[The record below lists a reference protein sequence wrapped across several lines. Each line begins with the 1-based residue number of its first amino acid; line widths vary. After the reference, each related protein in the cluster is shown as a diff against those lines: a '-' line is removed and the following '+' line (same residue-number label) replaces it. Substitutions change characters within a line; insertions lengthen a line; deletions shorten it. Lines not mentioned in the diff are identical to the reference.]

1 MVTPSKSTRTRARQV
16 WSSTLACST
25 SFALAF
31 SLSSPVGP
39 AVAAPAAQS
48 TASALVAKL
57 SASQAEIAELDLKI
71 GQLREAANR
80 AFVDLHDA
88 QSRSEQARRGAEE
101 AKRRLEESQAA
112 VEKARAELSAVTR
125 SQYRNS
131 AGGSP
136 IQALGGEQSQKDV
149 LDRSLFLR
157 QRSEEKQQKLAEV
170 EQARLEAANDE
181 SLQRQASEVA
191 QQAADEAA
199 AAESATRDEL
209 ASLSSQLDDVIE
221 QREAASAELNSI
233 ESDVAQERGISNNP
247 APQSAEVQETPA
259 ETYEV
264 SPELL
269 DAVEERMNEIAPG
282 AEVPNEQALVQAVN
296 TAQRTGGY
304 VEVSN
309 QADTPRLEYSE
320 GSDVT
325 DLLTQAAT
333 IVASEALVG
342 SSQPDHSETANPY
355 GGSSTSDVIAAFA
368 QGLNSV
374 LAADSSAGQPDS
386 ATSDL
391 SQVVPAVGTFE
402 SITNEVRS
410 ALAPSA
416 NSSSV
421 ETVIARAEAM
431 IGTPYVWGGGDANGP
446 TVGVNGG
453 SMSGF
458 DCSGLVLYAFAGV
471 GISLPHYTGYQYQR
485 GTPVAPSEAQ
495 RGDLLFWGPGGS
507 QHVAIYLG
515 DGMMIEAPQAGQNV
529 QIAPVRWSGMSANA
543 VRLL

>member
-282 AEVPNEQALVQAVN
+282 AEVSNEQALVQAVN

>member
-1 MVTPSKSTRTRARQV
+1 MVTPSKRTPLRARKI
-16 WSSTLACST
+16 WSSAIACST
-25 SFALAF
+25 TFALAC
-31 SLSSPVGP
+31 SLSSPVSP
-39 AVAAPAAQS
+39 AVAAPGGQS
-48 TASALVAKL
+48 TASALIAKL
-57 SASQAEIAELDLKI
+57 SASQAEIADLDLKI
-71 GQLREAANR
+71 GELREAANR

-101 AKRRLEESQAA
+101 AKRRLEQSQLA

-131 AGGSP
+131 NGGSTL
-136 IQALGGEQSQKDV
+136 QALGGEQSQKDV

-181 SLQRQASEVA
+181 SVQRQASELA
-191 QQAADEAA
+191 QQAADEAV
-199 AAESATRDEL
+199 AAEAVTRSEL
-209 ASLSSQLDDVIE
+209 DSLSSQLDGVLQ
-221 QREAASAELNSI
+221 QREAASAELNSL
-233 ESDVAQERGISNNP
+233 EEDVVRERGVSG
-247 APQSAEVQETPA
+247 QSASDRKQVEDAPA
-259 ETYEV
+259 ELYEV

-269 DAVEERMNEIAPG
+269 DAVEERVTEIAPG
-282 AEVPNEQALVQAVN
+282 ASAPDKQTLVQAVN
-296 TAQRTGGY
+296 TAQRTGGF

-309 QADTPRLEYSE
+309 QSDTARLEYSE
-320 GSDVT
+320 GGDVT
-325 DLLTQAAT
+325 DVLTQAAT
-333 IVASEALVG
+333 IAAAEALVG
-342 SSQPDHSETANPY
+342 SSQPDHSETLSPY
-355 GGSSTSDVIAAFA
+355 GGSSTNEVIAAFA

-374 LAADSSAGQPDS
+374 LAADSAASQPETG
-386 ATSDL
+386 TSDL
-391 SQVVPAVGTFE
+391 SQVVPSVGTFE
-402 SITNEVRS
+402 SITNEIQS

-416 NSSSV
+416 NSSAV

-431 IGTPYVWGGGDANGP
+431 IGTPYVWGGGDASGP

-453 SMSGF
+453 STSGF

-529 QIAPVRWSGMSANA
+529 QIAPVRWAGMSANA

>member
-233 ESDVAQERGISNNP
+233 ESDVAQERGSSNSP

>member
-1 MVTPSKSTRTRARQV
+1 MVTPSKRTPSRARQV
-16 WSSTLACST
+16 WSSTIACSST
-25 SFALAF
+25 FALAL
-31 SLSSPVGP
+31 SLSSPVTP
-39 AVAAPAAQS
+39 AVATPGGPSAAS
-48 TASALVAKL
+48 NLVAKL

-71 GQLREAANR
+71 GELREAANR

-101 AKRRLEESQAA
+101 AKRRLEQSQLA

-131 AGGSP
+131 TGGNPLQS
-136 IQALGGEQSQKDV
+136 LGGEQSQKDV

-181 SLQRQASEVA
+181 SLQRQASDLA
-191 QQAADEAA
+191 QQAAEEAA
-199 AAESATRDEL
+199 IAEATTRSEL
-209 ASLSSQLDDVIE
+209 DSLSTQLDGVV
-221 QREAASAELNSI
+221 QKREIAAAELNSV
-233 ESDVAQERGISNNP
+233 EEDVARERGTSGHS
-247 APQSAEVQETPA
+247 ASQQPQVQDVPA
-259 ETYEV
+259 EPYEV
-264 SPELL
+264 APELL
-269 DAVEERMNEIAPG
+269 DAVEERVHEMAPG
-282 AEVPNEQALVQAVN
+282 ANAPNEQALVQAVN
-296 TAQRTGGY
+296 TAQRTGGF
-304 VEVSN
+304 VDVSN
-309 QADTPRLEYSE
+309 QSDTPQLEYSE
-320 GSDVT
+320 GNDVT

-333 IVASEALVG
+333 IAAAEALVG
-342 SSQPDHSETANPY
+342 SSQPDHSETVSPY

-374 LAADSSAGQPDS
+374 LAADSAAAQPDS

-402 SITNEVRS
+402 SITNDILS
-410 ALAPSA
+410 TLAPPA

-529 QIAPVRWSGMSANA
+529 QISPVRWAGMSANA

>member
-1 MVTPSKSTRTRARQV
+1 MVTPSKRTPSRARQL
-16 WSSTLACST
+16 WSSAIACST
-25 SFALAF
+25 TFALAF
-31 SLSSPVGP
+31 SMSSPVSP
-39 AVAAPAAQS
+39 AVAAPGGQS
-48 TASALVAKL
+48 TASALIAKL
-57 SASQAEIAELDLKI
+57 SASQAEIADLDLKI
-71 GQLREAANR
+71 GELREAANR

-101 AKRRLEESQAA
+101 AKRRLEQSQLA

-131 AGGSP
+131 AGGGPLQS
-136 IQALGGEQSQKDV
+136 LGGEQTQKDV

-157 QRSEEKQQKLAEV
+157 QRSGEKQQKLAEV

-181 SLQRQASEVA
+181 SLQRQASDLA
-191 QQAADEAA
+191 QQAADEAV
-199 AAESATRDEL
+199 AAEAATRSEL
-209 ASLSSQLDDVIE
+209 DSLSSQLKGVLQ
-221 QREAASAELNSI
+221 QREAASSELTSLEEDVALERGASGQPASSREQVQDAPAELY
-233 ESDVAQERGISNNP
+233 D
-247 APQSAEVQETPA
+247 
-259 ETYEV
+259 V

-269 DAVEERMNEIAPG
+269 DAVEERVSEIAPG
-282 AEVPNEQALVQAVN
+282 TSAPNEQALVQAVN
-296 TAQRTGGY
+296 TAQRTGGF
-304 VEVSN
+304 VEVSD
-309 QADTPRLEYSE
+309 QSDTAQLEYSE

-333 IVASEALVG
+333 IAAAEALVG
-342 SSQPDHSETANPY
+342 SSQPDHSETLSPY
-355 GGSSTSDVIAAFA
+355 GGSSTNEVIAAFA

-374 LAADSSAGQPDS
+374 LAADSSASQPETG
-386 ATSDL
+386 ASDL

-410 ALAPSA
+410 ALTPSA

-529 QIAPVRWSGMSANA
+529 QIAPVRWAGMSANA

>member
-191 QQAADEAA
+191 QQAADEAV
-199 AAESATRDEL
+199 AAETATRDEL

-233 ESDVAQERGISNNP
+233 ESDVAQERGISNSP
-247 APQSAEVQETPA
+247 APQSAEVHETPA

-269 DAVEERMNEIAPG
+269 DAVEERVNEIAPG
-282 AEVPNEQALVQAVN
+282 ADVPNEQALVQAVN

-355 GGSSTSDVIAAFA
+355 GGSSTSEVIAAFA

-374 LAADSSAGQPDS
+374 LAADSSAGQPES

>member
-1 MVTPSKSTRTRARQV
+1 M
-16 WSSTLACST
+16 
-25 SFALAF
+25 
-31 SLSSPVGP
+31 SSPVGP

-342 SSQPDHSETANPY
+342 SSQPDHNETANPY

>member
-1 MVTPSKSTRTRARQV
+1 MVTPSKCTRTRARPV

>member
-1 MVTPSKSTRTRARQV
+1 M
-16 WSSTLACST
+16 
-25 SFALAF
+25 
-31 SLSSPVGP
+31 
-39 AVAAPAAQS
+39 
-48 TASALVAKL
+48 
-57 SASQAEIAELDLKI
+57 
-71 GQLREAANR
+71 
-80 AFVDLHDA
+80 
-88 QSRSEQARRGAEE
+88 
-101 AKRRLEESQAA
+101 
-112 VEKARAELSAVTR
+112 
-125 SQYRNS
+125 
-131 AGGSP
+131 
-136 IQALGGEQSQKDV
+136 
-149 LDRSLFLR
+149 
-157 QRSEEKQQKLAEV
+157 
-170 EQARLEAANDE
+170 
-181 SLQRQASEVA
+181 
-191 QQAADEAA
+191 
-199 AAESATRDEL
+199 
-209 ASLSSQLDDVIE
+209 
-221 QREAASAELNSI
+221 
-233 ESDVAQERGISNNP
+233 
-247 APQSAEVQETPA
+247 
-259 ETYEV
+259 
-264 SPELL
+264 
-269 DAVEERMNEIAPG
+269 
-282 AEVPNEQALVQAVN
+282 PNEQALLQAVN
-296 TAQRTGGY
+296 PAQRTGGY

>member
-31 SLSSPVGP
+31 SLSSPVSP

-342 SSQPDHSETANPY
+342 SSQPDHNETANPY

>member
-342 SSQPDHSETANPY
+342 SSQPDHNETANPY

>member
-1 MVTPSKSTRTRARQV
+1 MVTPSKSTRSRARQV

-25 SFALAF
+25 TFALAF

-342 SSQPDHSETANPY
+342 SSQPDHNETANPY

>member
-1 MVTPSKSTRTRARQV
+1 M
-16 WSSTLACST
+16 
-25 SFALAF
+25 
-31 SLSSPVGP
+31 SSPVSP
-39 AVAAPAAQS
+39 AVAAPGGQS
-48 TASALVAKL
+48 TASALIAKL
-57 SASQAEIAELDLKI
+57 SASQAEIADLDLKI
-71 GQLREAANR
+71 GELREAANR

-101 AKRRLEESQAA
+101 AKRRLEQSQLA

-131 AGGSP
+131 AGGGPLQS
-136 IQALGGEQSQKDV
+136 LGGEQTQKDV

-157 QRSEEKQQKLAEV
+157 QRSGEKQQRLAEV

-181 SLQRQASEVA
+181 SLQRQASDLA
-191 QQAADEAA
+191 QQAADEAV
-199 AAESATRDEL
+199 AAEAATRSEL
-209 ASLSSQLDDVIE
+209 DSLSSQLEGVLQ
-221 QREAASAELNSI
+221 QREAASAELSSL
-233 ESDVAQERGISNNP
+233 EEDVALERGASGQP
-247 APQSAEVQETPA
+247 ASSREQVQDAPTEL
-259 ETYEV
+259 YDV

-269 DAVEERMNEIAPG
+269 DAVEERVSEIAPG
-282 AEVPNEQALVQAVN
+282 TSAPNEQALVQAVN
-296 TAQRTGGY
+296 TAQRTGGF
-304 VEVSN
+304 VEVSD
-309 QADTPRLEYSE
+309 QSDTARLEYSE
-320 GSDVT
+320 GSEVT

-333 IVASEALVG
+333 IAAAEALVG
-342 SSQPDHSETANPY
+342 SSQPDHSETLSPY
-355 GGSSTSDVIAAFA
+355 GGSSTNEVIAAFA

-374 LAADSSAGQPDS
+374 LAADSSASQPETG
-386 ATSDL
+386 ASDL

-410 ALAPSA
+410 ALTPSA

-529 QIAPVRWSGMSANA
+529 QIAPVRWAGMSANA

>member
-191 QQAADEAA
+191 QQAADEAV
-199 AAESATRDEL
+199 AAETATRDEL

-233 ESDVAQERGISNNP
+233 ESDVAQERGISNSP
-247 APQSAEVQETPA
+247 ASQSAEVHETPA

-269 DAVEERMNEIAPG
+269 DAVEERVNEIAPG
-282 AEVPNEQALVQAVN
+282 ADVPNEQALVQAVN

-355 GGSSTSDVIAAFA
+355 GGSSTSEVIAAFA

>member
-1 MVTPSKSTRTRARQV
+1 MVTPSKRTPSRARQL
-16 WSSTLACST
+16 WSSAIACST
-25 SFALAF
+25 TFALAF
-31 SLSSPVGP
+31 SMSSPVSP
-39 AVAAPAAQS
+39 AVAAPGGQS
-48 TASALVAKL
+48 TASALIAKL
-57 SASQAEIAELDLKI
+57 SASQAEIADLDLKI
-71 GQLREAANR
+71 GELREAANR

-101 AKRRLEESQAA
+101 AKRRLEQSQLA

-131 AGGSP
+131 AGGGPLQS
-136 IQALGGEQSQKDV
+136 LGGEQTQKDV

-157 QRSEEKQQKLAEV
+157 QRSGEKQQKLAEV

-181 SLQRQASEVA
+181 SLQRQASDLA
-191 QQAADEAA
+191 QQAADEAV
-199 AAESATRDEL
+199 AAEAATRSEL
-209 ASLSSQLDDVIE
+209 DSLSSQLEGVLQ
-221 QREAASAELNSI
+221 QREAASAELTSL
-233 ESDVAQERGISNNP
+233 EEDVALERGASGQP
-247 APQSAEVQETPA
+247 ASSREQVQDAPTEL
-259 ETYEV
+259 YDV

-269 DAVEERMNEIAPG
+269 DAVEERVSEIAPG
-282 AEVPNEQALVQAVN
+282 TSAPNEQALVQAVN
-296 TAQRTGGY
+296 TAQRTGGF
-304 VEVSN
+304 VEVSD
-309 QADTPRLEYSE
+309 QSDTAQLEYSE

-333 IVASEALVG
+333 IAAAETLVG
-342 SSQPDHSETANPY
+342 SSQPDHSETLSPY
-355 GGSSTSDVIAAFA
+355 GGSSTNEVIAAFA

-374 LAADSSAGQPDS
+374 LAADSSASQPETG
-386 ATSDL
+386 ASDL

-410 ALAPSA
+410 ALTPSA

-529 QIAPVRWSGMSANA
+529 QIAPVRWAGMSANA

>member
-233 ESDVAQERGISNNP
+233 ESDVAQERGISNSP
-247 APQSAEVQETPA
+247 APQSAKVQETPA

>member
-1 MVTPSKSTRTRARQV
+1 MVTPSKRMLSRYRQV
-16 WSSTLACST
+16 RSSAIACSAT
-25 SFALAF
+25 FALAF
-31 SLSSPVGP
+31 SLSSPVSP
-39 AVAAPAAQS
+39 AVAAPGGQS
-48 TASALVAKL
+48 AASALIAKL
-57 SASQAEIAELDLKI
+57 SASQAEIADLDLKI
-71 GQLREAANR
+71 GELREAANR

-101 AKRRLEESQAA
+101 AKRRLEQSQLA

-136 IQALGGEQSQKDV
+136 LQSLGGEQSQKDV
-149 LDRSLFLR
+149 LDRSLFLQ

-181 SLQRQASEVA
+181 SLQRAASELA

-199 AAESATRDEL
+199 VAEAATRSEFD
-209 ASLSSQLDDVIE
+209 SLNSQLDGVLQE
-221 QREAASAELNSI
+221 REAASTELNSLEEDVARERGVSGHPASDQEQAQDTPAELN
-233 ESDVAQERGISNNP
+233 D
-247 APQSAEVQETPA
+247 
-259 ETYEV
+259 V

-269 DAVEERMNEIAPG
+269 DAVEERVNEIAPG
-282 AEVPNEQALVQAVN
+282 SPIPNEQALVQAVN
-296 TAQRTGGY
+296 TAQRTGDF
-304 VEVSN
+304 VDVSH
-309 QADTPRLEYSE
+309 QSDTAQLEYSE

-333 IVASEALVG
+333 IAAAEALVG
-342 SSQPDHSETANPY
+342 SSQPDHSEIASPY
-355 GGSSTSDVIAAFA
+355 GGSSTGEVIAAFA

-374 LAADSSAGQPDS
+374 LAADSAASEPEPG
-386 ATSDL
+386 TSDL

-402 SITNEVRS
+402 SITNEVQS

-416 NSSSV
+416 SSSSV

-458 DCSGLVLYAFAGV
+458 DCSGLVLYAFAGA

-529 QIAPVRWSGMSANA
+529 QIAPVRWAGMSANA

>member
-1 MVTPSKSTRTRARQV
+1 MVTPSKRTPSRARQL
-16 WSSTLACST
+16 WSSAIACST
-25 SFALAF
+25 TFALAF
-31 SLSSPVGP
+31 SMSSPVSP
-39 AVAAPAAQS
+39 AVAAPGGQS
-48 TASALVAKL
+48 TASALIAKL
-57 SASQAEIAELDLKI
+57 SASQAEIADLDLKI
-71 GQLREAANR
+71 GELREAANR

-101 AKRRLEESQAA
+101 AKRRLEQSQLA

-131 AGGSP
+131 AGGGPLQS
-136 IQALGGEQSQKDV
+136 LGGEQTQKDV

-157 QRSEEKQQKLAEV
+157 QRSGEKQQRLAEV

-181 SLQRQASEVA
+181 SLQRQASDLA
-191 QQAADEAA
+191 QQAADEAV
-199 AAESATRDEL
+199 AAEAATRSEL
-209 ASLSSQLDDVIE
+209 DSLSSQLEGVLQ
-221 QREAASAELNSI
+221 QREAASAELSSL
-233 ESDVAQERGISNNP
+233 EEDVALERGASGQP
-247 APQSAEVQETPA
+247 ASSREQVQDAPTEL
-259 ETYEV
+259 YDV

-269 DAVEERMNEIAPG
+269 DAVEERVSEIAPG
-282 AEVPNEQALVQAVN
+282 TSAPNEQALVQAVN
-296 TAQRTGGY
+296 TAQRTGGF
-304 VEVSN
+304 VEVSD
-309 QADTPRLEYSE
+309 QSDTARLEYSE
-320 GSDVT
+320 GSEVT

-333 IVASEALVG
+333 IAAAEALVG
-342 SSQPDHSETANPY
+342 SSQPDHSETLSPY
-355 GGSSTSDVIAAFA
+355 GGSSTNEVIAAFA

-374 LAADSSAGQPDS
+374 LAADSSASQPETG
-386 ATSDL
+386 ASDL

-410 ALAPSA
+410 ALTPSA

-529 QIAPVRWSGMSANA
+529 QIAPVRWAGMSANA